1 MSTGG
6 KQTSLRSSRRAKEK
20 GLWNYRAISL
30 TSIPG
35 NVMEELTL
43 ETISRHIKKMKG
55 IRRSQHGFTKEK
67 SCLTNVRAFC
77 DEMTGLVGEGT
88 EVDIVYLDVS
98 KTVDTVS
105 HKILIERPLMYRLD
119 EKTVGGLKTV

>member
-1 MSTGG
+1 
-6 KQTSLRSSRRAKEK
+6 
-20 GLWNYRAISL
+20 
-30 TSIPG
+30 
-35 NVMEELTL
+35 MEELTL

-55 IRRSQHGFTKEK
+55 IRRRQHGFTKGK
-67 SCLTNVRAFC
+67 PCLTNLRAFC

-119 EKTVGGLKTV
+119 EKTVRWVENRLNDWVHGAVVSGTKFSWSPVTSVVPQDQCWV